1 MLTKEFNINV
11 LIKYIIYVLG
21 FVIYL
26 YTESNSR
33 IVDRLHSRCLA
44 PRFKFAV
51 GLGSMR
57 IILEYIEIESMSDYI
72 RKQ

>member
-26 YTESNSR
+26 YTEIYSW
-33 IVDRLHSRCLA
+33 IRLIAFAMSCA
-44 PRFKFAV
+44 FKFAV

-57 IILEYIEIESMSDYI
+57 IILEYIEIKSMSDYI